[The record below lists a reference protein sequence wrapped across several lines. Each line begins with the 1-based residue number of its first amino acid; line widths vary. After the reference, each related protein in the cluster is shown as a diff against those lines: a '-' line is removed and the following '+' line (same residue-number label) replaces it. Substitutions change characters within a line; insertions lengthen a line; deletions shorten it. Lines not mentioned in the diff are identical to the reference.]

1 MVIKKYGR
9 SGKEK
14 INLKDKFL
22 SDIINIGG
30 KKLNIVNKELTL
42 TNHNNSAYGAK
53 RLVNYIVND
62 GVRVKSSQ

>member
-1 MVIKKYGR
+1 
-9 SGKEK
+9 
-14 INLKDKFL
+14 LKDNFL

-30 KKLNIVNKELTL
+30 KKSNIVNKELTL
-42 TNHNNSAYGAK
+42 TNHNNSACGAK